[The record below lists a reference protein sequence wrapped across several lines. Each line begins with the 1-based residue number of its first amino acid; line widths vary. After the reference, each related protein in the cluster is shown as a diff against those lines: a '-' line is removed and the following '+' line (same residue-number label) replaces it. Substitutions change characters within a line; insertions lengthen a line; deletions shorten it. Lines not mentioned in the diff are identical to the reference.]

1 MKKRG
6 NDVMF
11 EETSNGDLASTIKRI
26 YESDPSQSEFL
37 IEAYLGERWKAY
49 PTKSKTRMLEE
60 LAEEF
65 GESSDSGSG
74 LGQIEEDILL
84 KLFDLLLGK
93 RVSRSDLSSKELLQK
108 LAQSLNTIF
117 DSLNRLV
124 GAIKTTL
131 FPGATGDETIRRVIG
146 SSLEGKKETVTLE
159 SYLGQ
164 ISQAFSI
171 SQEAFKNAAH
181 STVNKILQEL
191 DPGRIQSRDQGRFKI
206 TLFSKSRYFDEYER
220 KFVECKK
227 WFDSER
233 FMNEFLREFEHHC
246 RMLSKR

>member
-1 MKKRG
+1 
-6 NDVMF
+6 MF
-11 EETSNGDLASTIKRI
+11 EEDSNGDLVSAIRQI
-26 YESDPSQSEFL
+26 YESDPSRAEFL
-37 IEAYLGERWKAY
+37 IEAYLGEKWKAY
-49 PTKSKTRMLEE
+49 PSKSKTRMLEE
-60 LAEEF
+60 LAEKF
-65 GESSDSGSG
+65 GESFDSGSG

-131 FPGATGDETIRRVIG
+131 FPGATGEETIRRVIG
-146 SSLEGKKETVTLE
+146 SSLEGKKETLTLE

-171 SQEAFKNAAH
+171 SQEAFKKATH

-191 DPGRIQSRDQGRFKI
+191 DPDRIRSRDQGSFKI
-206 TLFSKSRYFDEYER
+206 SLFSKSRYFNEYER
-220 KFVECKK
+220 KFFECKK
-227 WFDSER
+227 WFNSER
-233 FMNEFLREFEHHC
+233 FMNEFLREFERHC
-246 RMLSKR
+246 RILSKR

>member
-1 MKKRG
+1 
-6 NDVMF
+6 MF
-11 EETSNGDLASTIKRI
+11 EETSNKDLSGAIRRI
-26 YESDPSQSEFL
+26 YESDPSHAEVL
-37 IEAYLGERWKAY
+37 IEAYLAEKWKAY
-49 PTKSKTRMLEE
+49 PSKSKTRMLEE

-65 GESSDSGSG
+65 EEISDSRSG

-93 RVSRSDLSSKELLQK
+93 RVSRLDLSSKELLQK

-131 FPGATGDETIRRVIG
+131 FPGATGEETIRRVIG
-146 SSLEGKKETVTLE
+146 SSLEGKRETVTLE

-171 SQEAFKNAAH
+171 SQEAFKKAAH

-191 DPGRIQSRDQGRFKI
+191 DPDRIRSRDQGSFKI
-206 TLFSKSRYFDEYER
+206 ALFSKSRYFDEYER

-227 WFDSER
+227 WFHSER
-233 FMNEFLREFEHHC
+233 FMNEFLREFERHC
-246 RMLSKR
+246 RILSKR